1 MATKKRSDGG
11 GESPKPARSKTAATK
26 TTKTTKTTSPRKTSP
41 ARSPRDVDPGEG
53 SGERDTHVAPAVVKA
68 AVKAAKKSA
77 RPKLRASHASGQGAR
92 APGAAKTA
100 KRPGLPRRKSEGE
113 LRGKAAPGVKKAPL
127 AAPKR
132 PAGRKAPVPETASPA
147 RELAVAMAVAGLD
160 KKALGVEILDVRG
173 RVDYADFLVL
183 MTGRSDR
190 HVGSIA
196 QGIEEELGKKK
207 IAPISVEGMSAATWV
222 LLDYG
227 DVVVHVFQEDARQ
240 LYDIEGLWMD
250 ASRVAVPEGE
260 PGARPGPQGNRA
272 QADAGEGFGDD
283 EPDEDR
289 TEEE

>member
-11 GESPKPARSKTAATK
+11 GETPKPSRSSKTA
-26 TTKTTKTTSPRKTSP
+26 TTKKTSKTGAA
-41 ARSPRDVDPGEG
+41 ARPSRDVDPGEKS
-53 SGERDTHVAPAVVKA
+53 SGERDTRVAPS

-77 RPKLRASHASGQGAR
+77 RPKLRASHASGQATR
-92 APGAAKTA
+92 TTAAGKTA
-100 KRPGLPRRKSEGE
+100 KRPGLPRRKAEGE
-113 LRGKAAPGVKKAPL
+113 LRGKGAPGVKKAPL

-132 PAGRKAPVPETASPA
+132 AGGRKAPVPETASPA

-207 IAPISVEGMSAATWV
+207 IAPISIEGMSAATWV

-260 PGARPGPQGNRA
+260 PGAKAAPLVNRA

-283 EPDEDR
+283 DEPADADDEDEDQG
-289 TEEE
+289 EEE

>member
-26 TTKTTKTTSPRKTSP
+26 TTKTTKTGAARP
-41 ARSPRDVDPGEG
+41 ARDVDPGEG
-53 SGERDTHVAPAVVKA
+53 SGERDTHVAPSVVKA

-77 RPKLRASHASGQGAR
+77 RPKLRASHASGQAVR
-92 APGAAKTA
+92 APGGAKTT

-113 LRGKAAPGVKKAPL
+113 LRGKGAPGVKKAPL

-132 PAGRKAPVPETASPA
+132 AAGRKAPIPETASPA
-147 RELAVAMAVAGLD
+147 RELAVAVATAGLD

-250 ASRVAVPEGE
+250 ASRVAVPEGA
-260 PGARPGPQGNRA
+260 PGARPASSPVNRA

-283 EPDEDR
+283 EAEDR
-289 TEEE
+289 SEEE

>member
-11 GESPKPARSKTAATK
+11 GESPKPARSKTTATK
-26 TTKTTKTTSPRKTSP
+26 TKTTTKTKTSKTGA
-41 ARSPRDVDPGEG
+41 ARAPRDVDPGEA
-53 SGERDTHVAPAVVKA
+53 SGERDTRVAPAVVKA

-77 RPKLRASHASGQGAR
+77 RPKLRASHASGQAVR
-92 APGAAKTA
+92 ASSAAKTT
-100 KRPGLPRRKSEGE
+100 KRPGLPRRKAEGE
-113 LRGKAAPGVKKAPL
+113 LRSKATPGVKKAPL

-132 PAGRKAPVPETASPA
+132 AAGRKAPVPETASPA

-160 KKALGVEILDVRG
+160 KKAVGVEILDVRG

-190 HVGSIA
+190 HVSSIA

-207 IAPISVEGMSAATWV
+207 IAPISVEGMSVATWV

-227 DVVVHVFQEDARQ
+227 DVVVHVFQEDTRQ

-250 ASRVAVPEGE
+250 ASRVVMPEGE
-260 PGARPGPQGNRA
+260 PGARPASQGNRA

-283 EPDEDR
+283 EVEDR

>member
-11 GESPKPARSKTAATK
+11 GESPKPARSKTTATK
-26 TTKTTKTTSPRKTSP
+26 TTKTTKTGATRP
-41 ARSPRDVDPGEG
+41 ARDVDP
-53 SGERDTHVAPAVVKA
+53 GERDTHVAPSVVKA

-77 RPKLRASHASGQGAR
+77 RPKLRASHASGQAVRASGAE
-92 APGAAKTA
+92 KTA
-100 KRPGLPRRKSEGE
+100 KRPGLPRRKAEGE

-132 PAGRKAPVPETASPA
+132 AAGRKAPVPETASPA
-147 RELAVAMAVAGLD
+147 RELAVAVATAGLD

-260 PGARPGPQGNRA
+260 PGARPAASPVNRA

-283 EPDEDR
+283 EPADDEEDEDR
-289 TEEE
+289 SEEE

>member
-11 GESPKPARSKTAATK
+11 GESPKPARSKTTATK
-26 TTKTTKTTSPRKTSP
+26 TTTKTKTSKTGA
-41 ARSPRDVDPGEG
+41 ARSPRDVDPGEA

-77 RPKLRASHASGQGAR
+77 RPKLRASHASGQAVR
-92 APGAAKTA
+92 ASGAAKTT
-100 KRPGLPRRKSEGE
+100 KRPGLPRRKAEGE
-113 LRGKAAPGVKKAPL
+113 LRSKAAPGVKKTPL

-132 PAGRKAPVPETASPA
+132 AAGRKAPVPETASPA

-260 PGARPGPQGNRA
+260 PGARPALQGNRA

-283 EPDEDR
+283 EVEDR

>member
-26 TTKTTKTTSPRKTSP
+26 TTKTTKTGAARP
-41 ARSPRDVDPGEG
+41 ARDVDRSEA
-53 SGERDTHVAPAVVKA
+53 SGERDTHVAPSVVKA

-77 RPKLRASHASGQGAR
+77 RPKLRASHASGQAVRKSGAE
-92 APGAAKTA
+92 KTT
-100 KRPGLPRRKSEGE
+100 KRPGLPRRKAEGE

-132 PAGRKAPVPETASPA
+132 AAGRKAPVPETASPA
-147 RELAVAMAVAGLD
+147 RELAVAVATAGLD

-260 PGARPGPQGNRA
+260 PGARPASPVNRA

-283 EPDEDR
+283 EPADDEDEDR
-289 TEEE
+289 SEEE